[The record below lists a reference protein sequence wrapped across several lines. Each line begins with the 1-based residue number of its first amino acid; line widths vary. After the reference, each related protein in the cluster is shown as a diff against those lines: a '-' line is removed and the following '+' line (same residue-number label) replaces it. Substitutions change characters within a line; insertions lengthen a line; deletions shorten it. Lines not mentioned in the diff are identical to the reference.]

1 MVSWAM
7 ISDCIDNYYVEYG
20 ERADG
25 TIYAMYSFL
34 KKMAGAVTG
43 SIGAWSLSWIGYDSL
58 ATVQTEA
65 VSNAIYTVSVLIP
78 VIFMIGTFLL
88 IAFMYPLT
96 RKKVEE
102 NARAMK
108 ALKQKKTEEIANDP
122 RKSSGSGCEKQMC
135 DEENGG
141 KNEKTCW
148 RLWRKWSMENV
159 RRSIIGCRGK
169 N

>member
-1 MVSWAM
+1 MKFGKKEGSIVSLGIASAAYILLLVIRTTNPVVYIVAMFAAYLGLGFFTMVSWAM

-108 ALKQKKTEEIANDP
+108 ALEAK
-122 RKSSGSGCEKQMC
+122 
-135 DEENGG
+135 ENGG
-141 KNEKTCW
+141 NSK
-148 RLWRKWSMENV
+148 
-159 RRSIIGCRGK
+159 
-169 N
+169 